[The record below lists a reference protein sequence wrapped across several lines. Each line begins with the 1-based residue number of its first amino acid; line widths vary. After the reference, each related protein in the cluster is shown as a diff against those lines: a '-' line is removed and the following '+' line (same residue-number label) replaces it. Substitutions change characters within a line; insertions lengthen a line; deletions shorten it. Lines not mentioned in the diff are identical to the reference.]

1 MRRSTIMDGNSFR
14 ADSGSS
20 ATDLAMIQRRERVL
34 GPSYRLFYED
44 PVHLVKGEGAR
55 LWDAHGAEYLD
66 MYNNVASVGHAH
78 PRVVA
83 AVTEQAL
90 QLNTHTRYLHEK
102 VLDYAEQLTATM
114 PDGLE
119 QAMFVCTG
127 SEANDLAVRM
137 AQVHTGGTGVIV
149 TEEAYHG
156 NSALT
161 SALSPALGSGNDLD
175 GSVRVI
181 PAPDAYRVDTDDLGA
196 WFAARITEA
205 IADLESSGHRFAA
218 FIADSLFS
226 SDGVFADPVPFLAP
240 AIDAVRAAGGLFIA
254 DEVQPGF
261 GRTGTSMWGFDRHG
275 VVPDLVTLGKP
286 MGNGM
291 PVAAVVGTPE
301 VFRSFADRVPYF
313 NTFGGNPVSIAAA
326 QAVLDIIQDDDLP
339 GHNARVGAELIGELN
354 TLAASHPGIGD
365 VRGSGLYLGIELVH
379 DTDDL
384 ARPDGP
390 RALAVINALRRHHI
404 LTSVAGPH
412 SNVLKI
418 RPPFAFAA
426 SDIDRFIAGLD
437 AALRETR

>member
-1 MRRSTIMDGNSFR
+1 
-14 ADSGSS
+14 
-20 ATDLAMIQRRERVL
+20 
-34 GPSYRLFYED
+34 
-44 PVHLVKGEGAR
+44 
-55 LWDAHGAEYLD
+55 
-66 MYNNVASVGHAH
+66 
-78 PRVVA
+78 
-83 AVTEQAL
+83 
-90 QLNTHTRYLHEK
+90 
-102 VLDYAEQLTATM
+102 
-114 PDGLE
+114 
-119 QAMFVCTG
+119 
-127 SEANDLAVRM
+127 M